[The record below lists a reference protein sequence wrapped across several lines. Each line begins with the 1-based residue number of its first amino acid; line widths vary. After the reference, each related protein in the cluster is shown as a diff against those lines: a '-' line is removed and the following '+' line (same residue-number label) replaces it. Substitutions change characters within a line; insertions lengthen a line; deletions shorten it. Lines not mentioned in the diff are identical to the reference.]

1 MRNPIPAEG
10 PKHRWRE
17 RVAAAGIRGRGL
29 VEPTEETE
37 AELRQPL
44 TALQR
49 ANQLRLEKSQ
59 LRRELAAGSITIREA
74 VGHRSAKQAT
84 VVELLR
90 ALPRFG
96 RTRSERYALE
106 CKIKRTQR
114 CGALTRHQLLRLELR
129 LAEAGIYSPA
139 DDGARNAEGQSV
151 AEAKAA
157 AIAAEIDELGLAA

>member
-1 MRNPIPAEG
+1 MRNPIPATG
-10 PKHRWRE
+10 PRSEWRE

-29 VEPTEETE
+29 VEPTDETA

-59 LRRELAAGSITIREA
+59 LKRELAAGNITFREA
-74 VGHRSAKQAT
+74 VGHRSAEQAT

-96 RTRSERYALE
+96 RTRAERYARE
-106 CKIKRTQR
+106 CQIKRTQR
-114 CGALTRHQLLRLELR
+114 CGALTHHQLVRLELR
-129 LAEAGIYSPA
+129 LAEAGVCSAEWRNGREA
-139 DDGARNAEGQSV
+139 DEAIAE
-151 AEAKAA
+151 EKAA
-157 AIAAEIDELGLAA
+157 AIAAEIDELGIAA

>member
-1 MRNPIPAEG
+1 MRSPIPAEG
-10 PKHRWRE
+10 PRHRWRE

-29 VEPTEETE
+29 VEPSAQTE

-49 ANQLRLEKSQ
+49 ANQLRLERSQ
-59 LRRELAAGSITIREA
+59 LRRELAAGKITIREA

-96 RTRSERYALE
+96 RTRAERYALE

-129 LAEAGIYSPA
+129 LAEAGVSSRGG
-139 DDGARNAEGQSV
+139 GAKRNAAGATV

-157 AIAAEIDELGLAA
+157 AIAAEIDELGLVA